1 MTLKEAQERS
11 AYLMRSKRAARRIYT
26 PSDYEPKG
34 KEKVGEDERARR
46 SIAARRMRYDEDDDE
61 ESENDVDEE
70 QEPEPVGRKKIPPKR
85 GRGSRTRGRK

>member
-1 MTLKEAQERS
+1 MLFRSQERS

-26 PSDYEPKG
+26 PSDYEHKG
-34 KEKVGEDERARR
+34 KEKVVQDERARR
-46 SIAARRMRYDEDDDE
+46 SIAARRMRYDENDDE

-70 QEPEPVGRKKIPPKR
+70 QEPQPVRRKNIPPKR